1 MDSPD
6 TTNISDL
13 PIAPTPPTNSEESI
27 RNLQLSTQTI
37 HQDNGTVI
45 QSLQEEKKVRFEEDL
60 QRKDP
65 PQPLTQDISKSP
77 QFVLTMEHKVV
88 LLAVFFFFV
97 FQDPKFRKYMLN
109 ILVQIFG
116 AFLKT
121 ETGNLTKIG
130 MFVYSLLYGL
140 VLWCCVTFIDLA
152 SFHLAF

>member
-1 MDSPD
+1 MVVQTCIILFRPCSLCEASSHR
-6 TTNISDL
+6 IDL
-13 PIAPTPPTNSEESI
+13 S
-27 RNLQLSTQTI
+27 
-37 HQDNGTVI
+37 G
-45 QSLQEEKKVRFEEDL
+45 FEEDL
-60 QRKDP
+60 QRKKP
-65 PQPLTQDISKSP
+65 PQPLTQDISNSP

-97 FQDPKFRKYMLN
+97 FHDPKFRKYMLN